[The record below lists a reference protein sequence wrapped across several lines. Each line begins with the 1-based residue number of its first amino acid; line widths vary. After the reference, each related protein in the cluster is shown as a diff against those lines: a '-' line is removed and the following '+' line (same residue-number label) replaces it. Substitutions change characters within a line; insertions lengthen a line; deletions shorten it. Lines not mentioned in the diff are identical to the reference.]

1 MINKISFK
9 NYKVFK
15 NKQILELKPITI
27 LIGKNNVGKSAI
39 LKLPTLIEGSLSGN
53 FDSPFQLENYEV
65 KIANEYSDVIYGK
78 QFKALELELFQDD
91 LLSKETNRLET
102 HILINKG
109 RPEIEHWKL
118 NDFIPTNPKYKGI
131 NIIKSTEN
139 TEIFQLPVFNITTDF
154 IGAVRQ
160 DAKSNY
166 DYTIDYG
173 EKSKTDGS
181 NLYEFLINDYLT
193 TDKKYFN
200 RISNW
205 IRDKF
210 EGWELSIEV
219 DGYKKELPALIELQ
233 RSNLK
238 INLSQTGMGIT
249 QSLPLITRA
258 FKPCEE
264 ETLIIIEEPESHLH
278 PYAHAQLAQLF
289 AESLKEDSNKKYLI
303 ETHSQNFI
311 LRLRRLVAEGFLE
324 MTDLGI
330 YYVDFDEAKNESVLT
345 EINVD
350 VAGGVAW
357 WPDGIFGET
366 TLEARA
372 IMNANIND
380 LRNVD

>member
-1 MINKISFK
+1 MIKQISFK

-15 NKQILELKPITI
+15 NKQILKLKPLTI

-39 LKLPTLIEGSLSGN
+39 LKLPTLIEGSLSGK
-53 FDSPFQLENYEV
+53 FDLPFQLENDDV

-78 QFKALELELFQDD
+78 QFKALELKLYQDD
-91 LLSKETNRLET
+91 LIGSQTNTLET
-102 HILINKG
+102 HILINDG
-109 RPEIEHWKL
+109 RPEIEYWKL
-118 NDFIPTNPKYKGI
+118 NDFIPNQPKYKGF
-131 NIIKSTEN
+131 NIVKSHETSDD
-139 TEIFQLPVFNITTDF
+139 FQLPKFTIKTDF

-160 DAKSNY
+160 DSKSNY
-166 DYTIDYG
+166 EYTFDYN
-173 EKSKTDGS
+173 EKSNTDGS
-181 NLYEFLINDYLT
+181 NLYQFLINDYLT
-193 TDKKYFN
+193 TDKKYFT

-233 RSNLK
+233 RSNLT
-238 INLSQTGMGIT
+238 INISQTGMGVT
-249 QSLPLITRA
+249 QSLPLIARA
-258 FKPCEE
+258 FKPCTE
-264 ETLIIIEEPESHLH
+264 ETIIIIEEPESHLH

-289 AESLKEDSNKKYLI
+289 AESLKADSNKKYLI

-311 LRLRRLVAEGFLE
+311 LRLRRLVAEGFLNKE
-324 MTDLGI
+324 DLGI
-330 YYVDFDEAKNESVLT
+330 YYVDFDEIKNESSLA
-345 EINVD
+345 EIIVD
-350 VAGGVAW
+350 VAGGVEW
-357 WPDGIFGET
+357 WPEGIFAET